1 MLGIQIPAFLLP
13 KRHLFLESPAKEDRA
28 PSPDNDGIGE
38 PMVDYTGK
46 REVDHHLSEVVGAPR
61 ILVETVFDQY
71 GPLLHELEGVSFLS
85 IRKQCQT

>member
-1 MLGIQIPAFLLP
+1 MLILGPYMVPAFLLP
-13 KRHLFLESPAKEDRA
+13 KRHLFLESSGKENGA

-61 ILVETVFDQY
+61 ILVETVFYQ
-71 GPLLHELEGVSFLS
+71 
-85 IRKQCQT
+85 